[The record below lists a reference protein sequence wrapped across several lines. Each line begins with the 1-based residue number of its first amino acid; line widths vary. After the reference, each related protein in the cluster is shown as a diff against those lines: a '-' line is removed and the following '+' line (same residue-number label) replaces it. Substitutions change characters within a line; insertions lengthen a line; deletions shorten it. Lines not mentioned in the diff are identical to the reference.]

1 MFCRLFLVSALL
13 PCCTATGESLTHAP
27 PQEVE
32 GLEKVLAFA
41 GGDVILPCTFSNIAS
56 RDFPTV
62 EWSKEDLKPNIIFL
76 YRDGCEIQEMKNPA
90 FEFRTSFVMKN
101 LEHGGISLRIS
112 NVKLSDAGRY
122 MCKRLWKNSIS
133 DVTTVELVVGAVS
146 EPKLSMELLE
156 GGGVTLLCEASC
168 WLPEPD
174 ITFLDDQGNEIPAKE
189 DPKRDLEASGC
200 YTVRRRVPLPTATNM
215 KMKRVIC
222 RVHQLQLNQS
232 RDTAILVPA
241 ACTRSCPLTTCYTVG
256 GVICFAL
263 VCAVGALLYCKFA
276 EVQKLPV
283 AQRASYENSANATTE
298 DQLSLLQSAL
308 AESKRELDQRIKEVA
323 DLKLKPRERNETIH
337 RLQGNISPQLSPILL
352 QHNQR
357 TIPCS
362 SSSISPSDHKSTPA
376 ASINRNPPPSV
387 NSSQKKDPKT
397 GILRQHSYP
406 GLIKNSSPDL
416 SSSSV
421 RTSETKTNPNP
432 SKPQRR
438 HSIGFSSAAL
448 YNNRYSPLA
457 GLTEE
462 S

>member
-1 MFCRLFLVSALL
+1 MELDRVEPSLRAHSRRRLVGADSFDVA
-13 PCCTATGESLTHAP
+13 GRESLTHAP

-133 DVTTVELVVGAVS
+133 DVTTVELVVGSSAEFTSCSSTSPGTLQSSYQLSDSQSYDTLTGVCSCADDSTVSVSAVF
-146 EPKLSMELLE
+146 
-156 GGGVTLLCEASC
+156 VAH
-168 WLPEPD
+168 
-174 ITFLDDQGNEIPAKE
+174 EIMYVFI
-189 DPKRDLEASGC
+189 S
-200 YTVRRRVPLPTATNM
+200 
-215 KMKRVIC
+215 
-222 RVHQLQLNQS
+222 
-232 RDTAILVPA
+232 LVSVVFAA

>member
-1 MFCRLFLVSALL
+1 MLDFL
-13 PCCTATGESLTHAP
+13 GESLTHAP

-133 DVTTVELVVGAVS
+133 DVTTVELVVGIGF
-146 EPKLSMELLE
+146 KL
-156 GGGVTLLCEASC
+156 TLLCEASC

-215 KMKRVIC
+215 KMKRF
-222 RVHQLQLNQS
+222 
-232 RDTAILVPA
+232 
-241 ACTRSCPLTTCYTVG
+241 LT
-256 GVICFAL
+256 
-263 VCAVGALLYCKFA
+263 
-276 EVQKLPV
+276 
-283 AQRASYENSANATTE
+283 
-298 DQLSLLQSAL
+298 
-308 AESKRELDQRIKEVA
+308 
-323 DLKLKPRERNETIH
+323 LKPPLVGTVTC
-337 RLQGNISPQLSPILL
+337 ISTTS
-352 QHNQR
+352 
-357 TIPCS
+357 
-362 SSSISPSDHKSTPA
+362 
-376 ASINRNPPPSV
+376 NPMLATAGY
-387 NSSQKKDPKT
+387 K
-397 GILRQHSYP
+397 
-406 GLIKNSSPDL
+406 
-416 SSSSV
+416 
-421 RTSETKTNPNP
+421 RTSNKQDKQMKDAYWTSIVIVIKY
-432 SKPQRR
+432 KR
-438 HSIGFSSAAL
+438 H
-448 YNNRYSPLA
+448 
-457 GLTEE
+457 
-462 S
+462 